1 MIKFYI
7 HESHESASEVLQTLL
22 WSKDGFDALI
32 DENLHWNAYG
42 TELRYVLVGL
52 YVEGEIPVYPPETPR
67 VGNVSRKD
75 KSLRIDIKV
84 EPERLLA
91 SDPRVARGYLIELIA
106 SALRAPLVRR
116 RKWDFDF
123 ERLASDFESLFS
135 DGYQHNREQIH

>member
-7 HESHESASEVLQTLL
+7 DTSHEEASEVLESLL
-22 WSKDGFDALI
+22 WGEGGIDALI
-32 DENLHWNAYG
+32 EGKLHWNAYG

-67 VGNVSRKD
+67 VGNVSRRD
-75 KSLRIDIKV
+75 KSLRIDIKA

-91 SDPRVARGYLIELIA
+91 SDPRAARDYLIEVIA
-106 SALRAPLVRR
+106 SALRAPLARR

-123 ERLASDFESLFS
+123 ERLASDFESLLS
-135 DGYQHNREQIH
+135 ENRQPRS